1 MIEGLLT
8 DADGDEECD
17 IREHLPQYVPEVS
30 LSTAVAVL
38 HQLCAPQN
46 CKGSVS
52 VGVQYVG
59 TLHYNP
65 KI

>member
-46 CKGSVS
+46 CKGNKD
-52 VGVQYVG
+52 Q
-59 TLHYNP
+59 
-65 KI
+65 